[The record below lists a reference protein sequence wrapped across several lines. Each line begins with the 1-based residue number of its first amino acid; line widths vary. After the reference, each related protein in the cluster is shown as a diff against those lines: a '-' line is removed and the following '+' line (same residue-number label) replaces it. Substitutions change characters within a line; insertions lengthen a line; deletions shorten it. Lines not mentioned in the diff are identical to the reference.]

1 MEAIKAKLVDANA
14 NIIGEIDLPPD
25 IYGVT
30 PKLGILHEIVRWQMA
45 RWRAGTACTK
55 TRGEV
60 RGGGRKPWPQ
70 KHTGRARQGSIR
82 APQWVGGGVVHGPK
96 PRSYE
101 FKLNKKVRQLGLKM
115 ALSSR
120 ALVNKVY
127 VAEDLPIKE
136 QPKTK
141 TLKAYLDTLGCK
153 EALIVVPERNLV
165 LERSASNLP
174 KVKVLAVEGLNV
186 YDILNH
192 ENLIVVKE
200 ALPKIEERLR
210 RQKKA
215 KEEMGE

>member
-1 MEAIKAKLVDANA
+1 MEAIKAKLIDSSA
-14 NIIGEIDLPPD
+14 NIVGEIELPSDL
-25 IYGVT
+25 YGIT
-30 PKLGILHEIVRWQMA
+30 PKIGFLHEVVRWQMA

-101 FKLNKKVRQLGLKM
+101 FKLNKKVRRLGLKM

-120 ALVNKVY
+120 ALVNRIY
-127 VAEDLPIKE
+127 VAEDFPVKDK
-136 QPKTK
+136 PKTK
-141 TLKAYLDTLGCK
+141 ILKRFLDNLGVNDV
-153 EALIVVPERNLV
+153 LIIVPERNLI
-165 LERSASNLP
+165 LEKSADNLP

-192 ENLIVVKE
+192 QNLILAKE
-200 ALPKIEERLR
+200 ALVKIEERLR
-210 RQKKA
+210 R
-215 KEEMGE
+215 

>member
-1 MEAIKAKLVDANA
+1 MEAIKAKLIDSSA
-14 NIIGEIDLPPD
+14 NIIGEIELPSDL
-25 IYGVT
+25 YGVT
-30 PKLGILHEIVRWQMA
+30 PKVGLLHEVVRWQMA

-101 FKLNKKVRQLGLKM
+101 FKLNKKVRRLGLKM

-120 ALVNKVY
+120 VFRLNKVY
-127 VAEDLPIKE
+127 VAEDFPVKDK
-136 QPKTK
+136 PKTK
-141 TLKAYLDTLGCK
+141 VLKNFLDTLGIND
-153 EALIVVPERNLV
+153 ALIVVPERNLI
-165 LERSASNLP
+165 LEKSADNLP

-192 ENLIVVKE
+192 QNLILAKD

-210 RQKKA
+210 R
-215 KEEMGE
+215 

>member
-1 MEAIKAKLVDANA
+1 MEAIKAKLIDSSA
-14 NIIGEIDLPPD
+14 NIVGEIELPSDL
-25 IYGVT
+25 YGIT
-30 PKLGILHEIVRWQMA
+30 PKIGLLHEVVRWQMA

-82 APQWVGGGVVHGPK
+82 ASQWVGGGVVHGPK

-101 FKLNKKVRQLGLKM
+101 FKLNKKVRRLGLKM

-120 ALVNKVY
+120 ALVNRIY
-127 VAEDLPIKE
+127 VAEDFPVKDK
-136 QPKTK
+136 PKTK
-141 TLKAYLDTLGCK
+141 ILKRFLDNLGVNDV
-153 EALIVVPERNLV
+153 LIIVPERNLI
-165 LERSASNLP
+165 LEKSADNLP

-192 ENLIVVKE
+192 QNLILAKE
-200 ALPKIEERLR
+200 ALVKIEERLR
-210 RQKKA
+210 R
-215 KEEMGE
+215 

>member
-1 MEAIKAKLVDANA
+1 MEAIKAKLIDSSA
-14 NIIGEIDLPPD
+14 NIVGEIELPPD
-25 IYGVT
+25 LYGIT
-30 PKLGILHEIVRWQMA
+30 PKVGLLHEVVRWQMA

-101 FKLNKKVRQLGLKM
+101 FKLNKKVRRLGLKM

-120 ALVNKVY
+120 ALANRIY
-127 VAEDLPIKE
+127 VAEDFPLKDK
-136 QPKTK
+136 PKTK
-141 TLKAYLDTLGCK
+141 ILKRFLDNLGVNDV
-153 EALIVVPERNLV
+153 LIIVPERNLI
-165 LERSASNLP
+165 LEKSADNLP

-192 ENLIVVKE
+192 QNLILAKE
-200 ALPKIEERLR
+200 ALVKIEERLR
-210 RQKKA
+210 R
-215 KEEMGE
+215 

>member
-1 MEAIKAKLVDANA
+1 MTEVKAKLIDDKAQ
-14 NIIGEIDLPPD
+14 IKGEIELPAD
-25 IYGVT
+25 IFGVT
-30 PKLGILHEIVRWQMA
+30 PREGLLHEVVRWQMA

-82 APQWVGGGVVHGPK
+82 APQWVGGGVVFGPK

-101 FKLNKKVRQLGLKM
+101 FKLNKKVRRLGLKM

-120 ALVNKVY
+120 ALVDRVF
-127 VAEDLPIKE
+127 VAEALPSMDV
-136 QPKTK
+136 PKTK
-141 TLKAYLDTLGCK
+141 IMKEYLKNLGT
-153 EALIVVPERNLV
+153 ESALIVVPERNKV
-165 LERSASNLP
+165 LERSVDNLP

-186 YDILNH
+186 YDVLNH
-192 ENLIVVKE
+192 EHLIIDKE

-210 RQKKA
+210 R
-215 KEEMGE
+215 

>member
-1 MEAIKAKLVDANA
+1 MSEIKAKLVDEKANVK
-14 NIIGEIDLPPD
+14 GEFVLPKD
-25 IYGVT
+25 IFGVL
-30 PKLGILHEIVRWQMA
+30 PREGILNEIVRWQRA
-45 RWRAGTACTK
+45 RWRSGTACTK

-82 APQWVGGGVVHGPK
+82 APQWVGGGVVHGPR

-101 FKLNKKVRQLGLKM
+101 FKLNKKVRRLGLKM

-120 ALVNKVY
+120 ALIDKVFI
-127 VAEDLPIKE
+127 AEGFSIGDR
-136 QPKTK
+136 PKTK
-141 TLKAYLDTLGCK
+141 LMKTYLDTLGTDS
-153 EALIVVPERNLV
+153 ALIIVQKRDKNLEKSV
-165 LERSASNLP
+165 DNLP

-192 ENLIVVKE
+192 EHLIIEKD

-210 RQKKA
+210 R
-215 KEEMGE
+215 

>member
-1 MEAIKAKLVDANA
+1 MEAIKVKLIDSSA
-14 NIIGEIDLPPD
+14 NIVGEIELPSDL
-25 IYGVT
+25 YGIT
-30 PKLGILHEIVRWQMA
+30 PKIGLLHEVVRWQMA

-96 PRSYE
+96 PKSYE
-101 FKLNKKVRQLGLKM
+101 FKLNKKVRRLGLKM

-120 ALVNKVY
+120 ALANRIY
-127 VAEDLPIKE
+127 VAEDFPLKD

-141 TLKAYLDTLGCK
+141 ILKRFLDNLGVNNV
-153 EALIVVPERNLV
+153 LIIVPERNLI
-165 LERSASNLP
+165 LEKSADNLP

-192 ENLIVVKE
+192 QNLILAKE
-200 ALPKIEERLR
+200 ALVKIEERLR
-210 RQKKA
+210 R
-215 KEEMGE
+215 

>member
-1 MEAIKAKLVDANA
+1 MEAIKAKLIDESAKV
-14 NIIGEIDLPPD
+14 IGDIELPAD
-25 IYGVT
+25 IYGVY
-30 PKLGILHEIVRWQMA
+30 PKVGLLHEVVRWQMA

-101 FKLNKKVRQLGLKM
+101 FKLNKKVRRLGLKM

-120 ALVNKVY
+120 ALANRVY
-127 VAEDLPIKE
+127 VAEGFPVKDT
-136 QPKTK
+136 PKTK
-141 TLKAYLDTLGCK
+141 VLKGFLEELGLK
-153 EALIVVPERNLV
+153 EALIVVPERNKV
-165 LERSASNLP
+165 LEKSASNLP

-192 ENLIVVKE
+192 ENLIVAKD
-200 ALPKIEERLR
+200 ALSKIEERLR
-210 RQKKA
+210 R
-215 KEEMGE
+215 

>member
-1 MEAIKAKLVDANA
+1 MTEVKAKLIDEKAQFK
-14 NIIGEIDLPPD
+14 GEIELPSD
-25 IYGVT
+25 IFGVT
-30 PKLGILHEIVRWQMA
+30 PREGLLHEVVRWQMA

-96 PRSYE
+96 PRDYE
-101 FKLNKKVRQLGLKM
+101 FKLNKKVRRLGLKM

-120 ALVNKVY
+120 ALADKVY
-127 VAEDLPIKE
+127 VAEGFPKLE
-136 QPKTK
+136 VPKTK
-141 TLKAYLDTLGCK
+141 VMKGYLKNLGTDS
-153 EALIVVPERNLV
+153 ALIVVPERNRL
-165 LERSASNLP
+165 LEKSVDNLP

-192 ENLIVVKE
+192 EYLIIDKE

-210 RQKKA
+210 KRR
-215 KEEMGE
+215 

>member
-1 MEAIKAKLVDANA
+1 MEVIKAKLINGSA
-14 NIIGEIDLPPD
+14 NIVGEIELPSDL
-25 IYGVT
+25 YGIT
-30 PKLGILHEIVRWQMA
+30 PKIGILHEIVRWQMA

-101 FKLNKKVRQLGLKM
+101 FKLNKKVRRLGLKM

-120 ALVNKVY
+120 ALANRVY
-127 VAEDLPIKE
+127 VAEEFPVKDK
-136 QPKTK
+136 PKTK
-141 TLKAYLDTLGCK
+141 ILKEFLDSLGIND
-153 EALIVVPERNLV
+153 ALIVVPERDMK
-165 LERSASNLP
+165 LEKSVDNLP

-192 ENLIVVKE
+192 QNLILAKDV
-200 ALPKIEERLR
+200 LPKIEERLR
-210 RQKKA
+210 R
-215 KEEMGE
+215 

>member
-1 MEAIKAKLVDANA
+1 MTEVKAKLIDEKAQLK
-14 NIIGEIDLPPD
+14 GEIELPSD
-25 IYGVT
+25 IFGVT
-30 PKLGILHEIVRWQMA
+30 PREGLLHEVVRWQMA

-96 PRSYE
+96 PRDYE
-101 FKLNKKVRQLGLKM
+101 FKLNKKVRRLGLKM

-120 ALVNKVY
+120 ALADKVY
-127 VAEDLPIKE
+127 VAEGFPKLE
-136 QPKTK
+136 VPKTK
-141 TLKAYLDTLGCK
+141 IMKEYLKNLGTDS
-153 EALIVVPERNLV
+153 ALIVVPERNRL
-165 LERSASNLP
+165 LEKSVDNLP

-186 YDILNH
+186 YDILNYEH
-192 ENLIVVKE
+192 LIIDKE

-210 RQKKA
+210 KRR
-215 KEEMGE
+215 

>member
-1 MEAIKAKLVDANA
+1 MEAIKAKLIDSSA
-14 NIIGEIDLPPD
+14 NIVGEIELPSDL
-25 IYGVT
+25 YGIT
-30 PKLGILHEIVRWQMA
+30 PKIGLLHEVVRWQMA

-70 KHTGRARQGSIR
+70 KHTGRARHGSIR

-96 PRSYE
+96 PKSYE
-101 FKLNKKVRQLGLKM
+101 FKLNKKVRRLGLKM

-120 ALVNKVY
+120 ALANRIY
-127 VAEDLPIKE
+127 VAEDFPLKD

-141 TLKAYLDTLGCK
+141 ILKRFLDSLGVNDV
-153 EALIVVPERNLV
+153 LIVVPKRNLI
-165 LERSASNLP
+165 LEKSADNLP

-192 ENLIVVKE
+192 QNLILAKE
-200 ALPKIEERLR
+200 ALVKIEERLR
-210 RQKKA
+210 R
-215 KEEMGE
+215 

>member
-1 MEAIKAKLVDANA
+1 MEAIKAKVVDANA
-14 NIIGEIDLPPD
+14 NIIGEMELPAD
-25 IYGVT
+25 IYGVP
-30 PKLGILHEIVRWQMA
+30 PKLGILHEVVRWQMA

-120 ALVNKVY
+120 ALVNKMY
-127 VAEDLPIKE
+127 IAEDLPIKE
-136 QPKTK
+136 NPKTK
-141 TLKAYLDTLGCK
+141 SLKTYLDTLGCK
-153 EALIVVPERNLV
+153 EALIVVPERNLI
-165 LERSASNLP
+165 LEKSVSNLP

-210 RQKKA
+210 RQKKLK
-215 KEEMGE
+215 KERGE

>member
-1 MEAIKAKLVDANA
+1 MEVIKAKLIDGSA
-14 NIIGEIDLPPD
+14 NIVGEIELPSDL
-25 IYGVT
+25 YGVT
-30 PKLGILHEIVRWQMA
+30 PKIGILHEIVRWQMA

-101 FKLNKKVRQLGLKM
+101 FKLNKKVRRLGLKM

-120 ALVNKVY
+120 ALANRVY
-127 VAEDLPIKE
+127 VAEKFPIKDKP
-136 QPKTK
+136 QTK
-141 TLKAYLDTLGCK
+141 ILKGFLDTLGINDT
-153 EALIVVPERNLV
+153 LIVVPERDIK
-165 LERSASNLP
+165 LEKSADNLP

-192 ENLIVVKE
+192 QNLILAKD
-200 ALPKIEERLR
+200 ALSKIEERLR
-210 RQKKA
+210 R
-215 KEEMGE
+215 

>member
-1 MEAIKAKLVDANA
+1 MEAIKAKLIDSSA
-14 NIIGEIDLPPD
+14 NIVGEIELPPD
-25 IYGVT
+25 LYGIT
-30 PKLGILHEIVRWQMA
+30 PKVGLLHEVVRWQMA

-101 FKLNKKVRQLGLKM
+101 FKLNKKVRRLGLKM

-120 ALVNKVY
+120 ALANRIY
-127 VAEDLPIKE
+127 VAEDFPLKDK
-136 QPKTK
+136 PKTK
-141 TLKAYLDTLGCK
+141 ILKRFLDNLGVNDV
-153 EALIVVPERNLV
+153 LIIVPERNLI
-165 LERSASNLP
+165 LEKSADNLP

-192 ENLIVVKE
+192 QNLILARE
-200 ALPKIEERLR
+200 ALVKIEERLR
-210 RQKKA
+210 R
-215 KEEMGE
+215 

>member
-1 MEAIKAKLVDANA
+1 MEVIKAKLIDANA
-14 NIIGEIDLPPD
+14 SVIGEVELPAD
-25 IYGVT
+25 IYGVY
-30 PKLGILHEIVRWQMA
+30 PKVGLLHEVVRWQMA

-82 APQWVGGGVVHGPK
+82 APHWVGGGVVHGPK

-101 FKLNKKVRQLGLKM
+101 FKLNKKVRRLGLKM

-120 ALVNKVY
+120 ALANRVY
-127 VAEDLPIKE
+127 VAEDFPVKE
-136 QPKTK
+136 KPKTK
-141 TLKAYLDTLGCK
+141 VLKNFLDTLGIE

-165 LERSASNLP
+165 VEKSATNLP

-192 ENLIVVKE
+192 ENLILAKD

-210 RQKKA
+210 R
-215 KEEMGE
+215 